1 MAVICLLI
9 GVAVGYL
16 VRGSGSPADTAMA
29 SAPAPAGTMPGP
41 MGQMQPTPEQMKHM
55 ADKQAEPLLKQLQT
69 TPKDPALLANLGN
82 LYYDA
87 QQYQDAI
94 NYYDRSLQIRP
105 NDSNVRTDMG
115 TAYWYLGNADRA
127 IQEFQTVLK
136 SEPTKA
142 NTLLN
147 LGVVQWQG
155 KMNTD
160 AALAAWQKLL
170 ETNPNFEGRD
180 KVQELMAQAKKHV
193 GVKPG
198 MKTDKPAM

>member
-16 VRGSGSPADTAMA
+16 VRGSGSAAEPTAA
-29 SAPAPAGTMPGP
+29 TAAAPAGSMPG
-41 MGQMQPTPEQMKHM
+41 MMAQAQPTPEQLKHM
-55 ADKQAEPLLKQLQT
+55 ADKQAEPLLKQLQA
-69 TPKDPALLANLGN
+69 TPNDPAVLTNLGN

-94 NYYDRSLQIRP
+94 TYYNRALQVRP
-105 NDSNVRTDMG
+105 NDTNVRTDMG

-127 IQEFQTVLK
+127 IQEFQIVLK
-136 SEPTKA
+136 TEPTKA

-155 KMNTD
+155 KMNTE

-170 ETNPNFEGRD
+170 ETNPNFEGKD

-198 MKTDKPAM
+198 TKTDKPAM